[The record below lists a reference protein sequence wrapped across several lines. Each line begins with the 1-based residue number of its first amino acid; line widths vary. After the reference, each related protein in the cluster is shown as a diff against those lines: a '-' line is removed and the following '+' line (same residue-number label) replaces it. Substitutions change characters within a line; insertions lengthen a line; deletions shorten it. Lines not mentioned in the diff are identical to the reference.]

1 VDYKSF
7 LSHKT
12 SRVLPYFGGTRVD
25 TADRRLRI
33 AAASGE
39 GGAGSGSGSGG
50 DAGPGRS
57 FEPGWWRFEVD
68 GRRAI
73 PRDRAPPAELDAL
86 PAVRGHW
93 TDGWVVASGRELG
106 RIALP
111 PEDEPPPLARVTARR
126 WYSGELLLGSTDF
139 EDDAEVSARSAL
151 EEGRSIA
158 GLPGVVPSLRAAFA
172 LAIGMAVARERGVPV
187 SLRELAPHAV
197 AIGDGGRDAARAVLD
212 RLVAERR
219 AAEEAARERVRLAAR
234 QAHELAQLAR
244 FEREAHAQAVR
255 DAGLREAAAHAY
267 ARRRTGGPVERADAA
282 LEGAG
287 ARMLSARRLAGDQLE
302 VRLVVDDVRLISIVA
317 AGTLQVL
324 DAGLCLAGSD
334 RMITLDS
341 LPSVVREA
349 VRTRSLN
356 ITRHDGEQGAPRRR

>member
-1 VDYKSF
+1 VNYKAF

-12 SRVLPYFGGTRVD
+12 SLVLPYFGGTRVD
-25 TADRRLRI
+25 AADRRLRL
-33 AAASGE
+33 AAPSC
-39 GGAGSGSGSGG
+39 
-50 DAGPGRS
+50 
-57 FEPGWWRFEVD
+57 EPGWWRFEVD

-73 PRDRAPPAELDAL
+73 PRDRASPALLDAL

-126 WYSGELLLGSTDF
+126 WHSGELLLGSTDF

-158 GLPGVVPSLRAAFA
+158 GLSGVVPSLRAAFSLA
-172 LAIGMAVARERGVPV
+172 LAVAVARERGVPV

-197 AIGDGGRDAARAVLD
+197 AIGEGGRDAARAVLD
-212 RLVAERR
+212 RLVAARR
-219 AAEEAARERVRLAAR
+219 AAEEAARERVQQAAR
-234 QAHELAQLAR
+234 QAREIELLAHQGR
-244 FEREAHAQAVR
+244 MAEARALR
-255 DAGLREAAAHAY
+255 DVELRAAATEAY
-267 ARRRTGGPVERADAA
+267 ARRRSGGPVERADAA

-287 ARMLSARRLAGDQLE
+287 ARMLSARRLSGDQLE
-302 VRLVVDDVRLISIVA
+302 IRLVVDDVRLVSIVA

-324 DAGLCLAGSD
+324 DAGLCLAGAD

-349 VRTRSLN
+349 VRTHSLN
-356 ITRHDGEQGAPRRR
+356 ITRHDGEDRRR